1 MLAIAGIFG
10 GMISDFTQALALF
23 AVTEFFLSLAPGPAV
38 FLVISKSLGGR
49 FGAGLAVSA
58 GILSV
63 NVLFFLLSAL
73 GVGAAIVA
81 APWLFMMIKITGA
94 AYLAYLGGRG
104 LYDVWRV
111 SQQSQDGNDVVVAPI
126 ASASF
131 GRDFMAAVLVQASSP
146 KNIIIFLSII
156 PQFVDP
162 AGPIFLQFAALC
174 AVSVLVELPI
184 LAGYAALAVYL
195 VSRVKQACIRNGLE
209 CLAGVTL
216 LVLGASL
223 LFTGLPT

>member
-1 MLAIAGIFG
+1 MIAS
-10 GMISDFTQALALF
+10 MISDFTQTLALF

-38 FLVISKSLGGR
+38 FLVVSKSLGGR
-49 FGAGLAVSA
+49 FGAGMAVSA

-63 NVLFFLLSAL
+63 NVVFFLLSAL

-81 APWLFMMIKITGA
+81 APWLFMMIKVIGA
-94 AYLAYLGGRG
+94 AYLVYLGGRG
-104 LYDVWRV
+104 LYDVWLV
-111 SQQSQDGNDVVVAPI
+111 SRQSQNDAAVVIAPI
-126 ASASF
+126 AGGSF

-146 KNIIIFLSII
+146 KNIIIFLAII

-174 AVSVLVELPI
+174 AVSVLVELPV

-195 VSRVKQACIRNGLE
+195 VTSVKQARVRNGLE

-216 LVLGASL
+216 VVLGASL

>member
-1 MLAIAGIFG
+1 MLGVMF
-10 GMISDFTQALALF
+10 SDFTQALILF
-23 AVTEFFLSLAPGPAV
+23 AITEFFLSLAPGPAV

-49 FGAGLAVSA
+49 FGAGMAVTA
-58 GILSV
+58 GIMSV
-63 NVLFFLLSAL
+63 NVVFFLLSAL

-94 AYLAYLGGRG
+94 AYLVYLGGRG
-104 LYDVWRV
+104 LYDVWLVNR
-111 SQQSQDGNDVVVAPI
+111 QHQDMDADAVKPV

-146 KNIIIFLSII
+146 KNIIIFLAII
-156 PQFVDP
+156 PQFIDP
-162 AGPIFLQFAALC
+162 ASPVFFQFAALC
-174 AVSVLVELPI
+174 VVSVLVELPI

-195 VSRVKQACIRNGLE
+195 VTRVKQARIRNGLE

>member
-1 MLAIAGIFG
+1 MLASMVFDYAH
-10 GMISDFTQALALF
+10 ALTLF
-23 AVTEFFLSLAPGPAV
+23 AITEFFLSLAPGPAV

-49 FGAGLAVSA
+49 FGAGMAVTA
-58 GILSV
+58 GIMSV
-63 NVLFFLLSAL
+63 NAVFFLLSAL

-81 APWLFMMIKITGA
+81 APWLFMAIKVSGA

-104 LYDVWRV
+104 LYDVWRASRV
-111 SQQSQDGNDVVVAPI
+111 SQDMDAVAVVPVA
-126 ASASF
+126 STSF
-131 GRDFMAAVLVQASSP
+131 RSDFMAAVLVQASSP
-146 KNIIIFLSII
+146 KNIIIFLAII

-162 AGPIFLQFAALC
+162 AGPVFLQFAALC
-174 AVSVLVELPI
+174 VVSLLVELPI

-195 VSRVKQACIRNGLE
+195 VTRVKQARIRNGLE

>member
-1 MLAIAGIFG
+1 MLASGRIVAS
-10 GMISDFTQALALF
+10 MVSDFTQALALF
-23 AVTEFFLSLAPGPAV
+23 AITEFFLSLAPGPAV

-49 FGAGLAVSA
+49 FGAGLAVTA
-58 GILSV
+58 GILTV
-63 NVLFFLLSAL
+63 NAVFFLLSAL

-81 APWLFMMIKITGA
+81 APWLFMAIKVTGA

-104 LYDVWRV
+104 LYDVWLASR
-111 SQQSQDGNDVVVAPI
+111 QTQDKDAVTVMPI

-131 GRDFMAAVLVQASSP
+131 TRDFMAAVLVQASSP
-146 KNIIIFLSII
+146 KNIIIFLAII

-162 AGPIFLQFAALC
+162 SQPVFLQFAALC
-174 AVSVLVELPI
+174 VVSVLVELPI

-195 VSRVKQACIRNGLE
+195 VARVKQIHFRNGLDA
-209 CLAGVTL
+209 LAGVTL

>member
-1 MLAIAGIFG
+1 
-10 GMISDFTQALALF
+10 MISDYTQALFLF

-49 FGAGLAVSA
+49 FSSGLAVSA
-58 GILSV
+58 GILLV
-63 NVLFFLLSAL
+63 NVVFFLLSAL

-81 APWLFMMIKITGA
+81 APWLFMAIKVTGA

-104 LYDVWRV
+104 LYDVWQASR
-111 SQQSQDGNDVVVAPI
+111 QSHSEDPAAVVPVA
-126 ASASF
+126 AGSF

-146 KNIIIFLSII
+146 KNIIIFLAII

-162 AGPIFLQFAALC
+162 AGSIFLQFAALC
-174 AVSVLVELPI
+174 AVSVMVELPI

-195 VSRVKQACIRNGLE
+195 VSRVKQTRIRNGLD

-216 LVLGASL
+216 MVLGASL
-223 LFTGLPT
+223 LFTGLPM

>member
-1 MLAIAGIFG
+1 MIAS
-10 GMISDFTQALALF
+10 MISDFTQALALF

-49 FGAGLAVSA
+49 FGAGMAVTA
-58 GILSV
+58 GIMSV
-63 NVLFFLLSAL
+63 NAVFFLLSAL

-81 APWLFMMIKITGA
+81 APWLFMMIKVIGA
-94 AYLAYLGGRG
+94 AYLVYLGGRG

-111 SQQSQDGNDVVVAPI
+111 SWQSQNGDAVVIAPI
-126 ASASF
+126 AAASF

-146 KNIIIFLSII
+146 KNIIIFLAII

-174 AVSVLVELPI
+174 VVSLLVELPI

-195 VSRVKQACIRNGLE
+195 VGRVKQARIRNGLE

-216 LVLGASL
+216 VVLGASL

>member
-1 MLAIAGIFG
+1 MLAF
-10 GMISDFTQALALF
+10 MVTDFTQALVLF

-49 FGAGLAVSA
+49 FGAGLAVTA
-58 GILSV
+58 GILLV
-63 NVLFFLLSAL
+63 NVVFFLLSAL
-73 GVGAAIVA
+73 GVGVAIVA
-81 APWLFMMIKITGA
+81 APWLFIAIKVTGA
-94 AYLAYLGGRG
+94 AYLAYLGARG
-104 LYDVWRV
+104 LYDVWLANRQHQNMDAEAV
-111 SQQSQDGNDVVVAPI
+111 KPI

-146 KNIIIFLSII
+146 KNIIIFLAII
-156 PQFVDP
+156 PQFIDP
-162 AGPIFLQFAALC
+162 TRPVFFQFAALC
-174 AVSVLVELPI
+174 VVSVLVELPI

-195 VSRVKQACIRNGLE
+195 VTRVKQTRVRNGLE

-223 LFTGLPT
+223 LFTGLPS

>member
-1 MLAIAGIFG
+1 M
-10 GMISDFTQALALF
+10 
-23 AVTEFFLSLAPGPAV
+23 
-38 FLVISKSLGGR
+38 
-49 FGAGLAVSA
+49 
-58 GILSV
+58 
-63 NVLFFLLSAL
+63 

-111 SQQSQDGNDVVVAPI
+111 SRQSQDGDDVVVAPI

-146 KNIIIFLSII
+146 KNIIIFLAII

-162 AGPIFLQFAALC
+162 AGPIFL
-174 AVSVLVELPI
+174 
-184 LAGYAALAVYL
+184 
-195 VSRVKQACIRNGLE
+195 
-209 CLAGVTL
+209 T
-216 LVLGASL
+216 
-223 LFTGLPT
+223 

>member
-1 MLAIAGIFG
+1 MIAS
-10 GMISDFTQALALF
+10 MISDFTQTLALF

-38 FLVISKSLGGR
+38 FLVVSKSLGGR
-49 FGAGLAVSA
+49 FGAGMAVSA

-63 NVLFFLLSAL
+63 NVVFFLLSAL

-81 APWLFMMIKITGA
+81 APWLFMMVKVIGA
-94 AYLAYLGGRG
+94 AYLVYLGGRG
-104 LYDVWRV
+104 LYDVWLV
-111 SQQSQDGNDVVVAPI
+111 SRQSQNDDAVVIAPI
-126 ASASF
+126 AGGSF

-146 KNIIIFLSII
+146 KNIIIFLAII

-174 AVSVLVELPI
+174 AVSVLVELPV

-195 VSRVKQACIRNGLE
+195 VTRVKQARVRNGLE

-216 LVLGASL
+216 VVLGASL